1 MKHEMHLHD
10 EPFQRIKNGTQTIE
24 RRLNDE

>member
-10 EPFQRIKNGTQTIE
+10 EAVKRIKNGTQTIE